1 MSLPLTIGGV
11 TFASIEVPQEIG
23 PFGGRQVLVVHEYP
37 GGAKDVDSLGAF
49 PHTVT
54 WSGLFSQAGAF
65 ARAQSLDRVRT
76 VGLPVVL
83 TYGPQSFIGKV
94 ADFKYNPKHQYL
106 IPYTITFEPIADLS
120 GVGTQP
126 VGTQSLESQLND
138 QVSAIDDTVQGDDGL
153 ACPVS
158 LVPLANALTG
168 AVQTG
173 LLTGNGTVA
182 GISGVNAV
190 AINTAA
196 TVLQTAAAPIVV
208 GTDPTQASPAA
219 DLVSYSIAVTNIVAA
234 PTASVRQMEMINPN
248 LFQVAGQ
255 YLNDPT
261 LWEQI
266 ATASGLPP
274 DPQPIGQFLIRVPA
288 T

>member
-1 MSLPLTIGGV
+1 
-11 TFASIEVPQEIG
+11 VPQEIG